1 MTADP
6 VPAHHYRCDDAYG
19 CDWHG
24 SELVPDPDGVLRCP
38 ACSSVAIIEPP
49 ATSSPAFPARRASPT
64 PEPGHSEPPA
74 ERRTAMSSNTPP
86 PAGLSAAQIEF
97 CAEDGEWGGPCCPF
111 CSASPEGQH
120 RDDCAWAKSAW
131 TRERIAKG
139 IAAALRALHAAPKPT
154 AGLVEAVRE
163 WQRVNEHRRR
173 PRFARRAGAQ
183 SWLKVGRPRYVARLA
198 ETLRG
203 CPSMAEAY
211 RMGYRAGYTVGAN
224 RRRTLARKAA

>member
-1 MTADP
+1 VADTPKDAMTAERAWLIERDHASTP
-6 VPAHHYRCDDAYG
+6 LYWTGRAIHRAP
-19 CDWHG
+19 
-24 SELVPDPDGVLRCP
+24 SDPDRLGEWSPDVNRAVRFARRTDA
-38 ACSSVAIIEPP
+38 ACMLTWHCQDQGRVVEHMWVGGPGHPEPP
-49 ATSSPAFPARRASPT
+49 T
-64 PEPGHSEPPA
+64 

-163 WQRVNEHRRR
+163 WQAAMMEFGAELDASHMVS
-173 PRFARRAGAQ
+173 ARTEKR
-183 SWLKVGRPRYVARLA
+183 LKDASQALFTIDTHA
-198 ETLRG
+198 DL
-203 CPSMAEAY
+203 C
-211 RMGYRAGYTVGAN
+211 
-224 RRRTLARKAA
+224 